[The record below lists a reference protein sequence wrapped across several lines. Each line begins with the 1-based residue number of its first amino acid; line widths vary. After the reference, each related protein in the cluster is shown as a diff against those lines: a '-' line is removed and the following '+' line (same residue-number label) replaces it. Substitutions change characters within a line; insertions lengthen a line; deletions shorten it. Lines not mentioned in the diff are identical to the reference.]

1 MANELGGWNPSGHDG
16 RRAPV
21 TPGRS
26 LTEGITNLFS
36 SWGRSNQMRAQNTR
50 RNDQPYVMQPTHSNS
65 ALPAYT
71 SEQTSPQPTLIPPSP
86 VGNGG
91 FRSSLVDG
99 PYTVDET
106 SSTSSG
112 SPDVPIT
119 REDTRSASSNSVATA
134 NEQLL
139 KSIAE
144 KSQWRTKLSDLH
156 NLMFLKLNL
165 SE

>member
-1 MANELGGWNPSGHDG
+1 MANELGGGNPSEHDG

-71 SEQTSPQPTLIPPSP
+71 SEQPSPQPTLIPPSP
-86 VGNGG
+86 IGNRG
-91 FRSSLVDG
+91 FHSSLIDG
-99 PYTVDET
+99 PNTVNES

-112 SPDVPIT
+112 SLSFPFT
-119 REDTRSASSNSVATA
+119 REDNRSTSSNSVATA

-139 KSIAE
+139 ENVAE
-144 KSQWRTKLSDLH
+144 KSH
-156 NLMFLKLNL
+156 
-165 SE
+165 

>member
-16 RRAPV
+16 RRAQV

-26 LTEGITNLFS
+26 FTEGITNLFS
-36 SWGRSNQMRAQNTR
+36 SWGRPNQMRAQNTR
-50 RNDQPYVMQPTHSNS
+50 RNDQPHMMQHTHSNS

-71 SEQTSPQPTLIPPSP
+71 SEQTSPQPALIPPSP

-91 FRSSLVDG
+91 YRSSLIDG

-112 SPDVPIT
+112 TTNVPIT
-119 REDTRSASSNSVATA
+119 REDTRSTSSNSAATA
-134 NEQLL
+134 NEQML
-139 KSIAE
+139 KSVAE
-144 KSQWRTKLSDLH
+144 KSQWRTKLSELY
-156 NLMFLKLNL
+156 NLMFLKPIQ
-165 SE
+165 